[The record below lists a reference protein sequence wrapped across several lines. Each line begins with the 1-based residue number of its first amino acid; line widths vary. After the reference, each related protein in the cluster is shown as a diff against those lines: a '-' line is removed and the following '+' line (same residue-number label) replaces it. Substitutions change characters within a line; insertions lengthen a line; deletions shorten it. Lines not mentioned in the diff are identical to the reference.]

1 MNFNPTGFAMCLGA
15 GFLAALRVVVS
26 HTVLHGQGMDGLD
39 PISLLYIAA
48 PSSVVSILPAAIPL
62 EMESIIES
70 HFFRDS
76 SLFWTTWWSVLAG
89 GVLAINLNFSEFVL
103 IGRTSALTLNVAG
116 NIKVVAVSAL
126 SVLFFKASIS
136 ALNICGY
143 AVCILGVW
151 IYNMRKTQG
160 GESSID
166 MADGEELLPRD
177 QQGFAVEEKLDNGVD
192 DGVDD
197 EIELLECDD
206 EQATEVV

>member
-15 GFLAALRVVVS
+15 GFLAALRIVVS
-26 HTVLHGQGMDGLD
+26 HTVLHGQGKDSLD

-48 PSSVVSILPAAIPL
+48 PSSVVSILPVAIPL

-70 HFFRDS
+70 HFFTDS
-76 SLFWTTWWSVLAG
+76 SLFWTTWWSILAG
-89 GVLAINLNFSEFVL
+89 GILAINLNFSEFVL

-126 SVLFFKASIS
+126 SVLFFKTRIS
-136 ALNICGY
+136 ALNISGY

-160 GESSID
+160 GETNND

-177 QQGFAVEEKLDNGVD
+177 REEFASEGKLN
-192 DGVDD
+192 DGVLDGVHD
-197 EIELLECDD
+197 GVKLLACND
-206 EQATEVV
+206 EQVDVV